1 MGTDLFV
8 ELAGV
13 NLRHVPGGAL
23 PMRLAGDLV
32 AVGGVETREV
42 AAHANRRLAPN

>member
-13 NLRHVPGGAL
+13 NLLYVAGDAFA
-23 PMRLAGDLV
+23 MRLAGDLV
-32 AVGGVETREV
+32 AAGGVETREV
-42 AAHANRRLAPN
+42 AAHVK